1 MSFFSKEFYDIS
13 KEPMTFFTEMQSVS
27 FLTLVLQITWTV
39 LYLFLKLVF
48 LVYFSDFAERYFMKK
63 EKLCSELSG
72 NAFYYVQSRDAG
84 VQTEAAWTEK
94 QCISQYSHFLLSLY
108 LGRAPVFLISCW
120 SLRAAEYR
128 FGTVLSGAGAVPSH
142 WCPWV
147 SKPRGVVV
155 VWREQED
162 TLCLP
167 LSLRLWVSCSCCDVR
182 ITVVLSQRCARIK
195 KKKDIQLNYRLGSYW
210 PYRLAVLLIQCQW
223 RAVLFGSAH

>member
-1 MSFFSKEFYDIS
+1 MSCAQERGHPECGSYYVPDVCCPNMSFFSKEFYDIS

-48 LVYFSDFAERYFMKK
+48 LIYFSDFAERYFMKK

-128 FGTVLSGAGAVPSH
+128 FGDCPFRCLCCAQSLVSLGVRAPRRCGGVKGARGYTLPPSFTQTLSFLLVLRCSYNCCIVAA
-142 WCPWV
+142 
-147 SKPRGVVV
+147 
-155 VWREQED
+155 
-162 TLCLP
+162 LC
-167 LSLRLWVSCSCCDVR
+167 
-182 ITVVLSQRCARIK
+182 Q
-195 KKKDIQLNYRLGSYW
+195 N
-210 PYRLAVLLIQCQW
+210 
-223 RAVLFGSAH
+223 